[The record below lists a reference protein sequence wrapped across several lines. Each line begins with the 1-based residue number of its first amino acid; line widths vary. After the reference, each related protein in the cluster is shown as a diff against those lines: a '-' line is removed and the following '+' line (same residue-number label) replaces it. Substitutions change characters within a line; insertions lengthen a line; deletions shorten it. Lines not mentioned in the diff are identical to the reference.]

1 MTATIRNRGPS
12 LSIIRGLLIKPYWQ
26 SGSGLKRKPKDAGLS
41 RKRTLMGLIRFSH
54 SKILTPSIK

>member
-12 LSIIRGLLIKPYWQ
+12 LSIIRYWQ

-54 SKILTPSIK
+54 SKRITPSIK